1 MSAAPTG
8 PQVAKPKSEGER
20 TVRQFELSNLALAVL
35 AFVITHV
42 IAGAGPFLWGVLVG
56 GALGVLNL
64 RSMVFIGRRILT
76 SRQHSR
82 AAWGVLF
89 GLKLIILCTVV
100 WLCLT
105 YLPIHSLGFLV
116 GFSTI
121 LPATLV
127 LAAIRALERAPGPE
141 TTPHGERRL

>member
-1 MSAAPTG
+1 MAPQG
-8 PQVAKPKSEGER
+8 ARPKSEGER

-42 IAGAGPFLWGVLVG
+42 IAGAGTFLWGVLVG
-56 GALGVLNL
+56 GLLGVLNL

-76 SRQHSR
+76 SRQHGR
-82 AAWGVLF
+82 ALWGVLF
-89 GLKLIILCTVV
+89 GFKLLVLCTIV

-141 TTPHGERRL
+141 PTRHGERRL